1 VCGKLYFI
9 YYRLYAECDEC
20 RVWLPLD
27 KTKSSWIERYS
38 GIFKSFIDED
48 TQTIIQSIPDYI
60 WKCSKIQ
67 CIKLLDMLDCYNIH
81 NKNKME
87 NARLKDKPN
96 YITYTTDSISV
107 ANDISRLAIH
117 CGYSCHIRSM
127 SEYEPTNRSLGCS

>member
-1 VCGKLYFI
+1 V
-9 YYRLYAECDEC
+9 D
-20 RVWLPLD
+20 
-27 KTKSSWIERYS
+27 IERYS

-127 SEYEPTNRSLGCS
+127 SEYEPDQPQFRVHK